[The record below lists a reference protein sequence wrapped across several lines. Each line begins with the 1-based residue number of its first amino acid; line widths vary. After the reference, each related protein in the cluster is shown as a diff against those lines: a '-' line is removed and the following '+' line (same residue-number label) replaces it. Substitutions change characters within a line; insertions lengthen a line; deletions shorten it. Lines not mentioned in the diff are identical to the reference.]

1 MEREIATL
9 PLSERTDVDASRR
22 VYSHAAQRR
31 QVRHWRNQDVTIV
44 LEADE
49 PAIKQV
55 IDTRRQEQ
63 PIFAIQALVITR
75 VTPRFAMTRPQM
87 LNAIHSG

>member
-44 LEADE
+44 LES
-49 PAIKQV
+49 
-55 IDTRRQEQ
+55 R
-63 PIFAIQALVITR
+63 
-75 VTPRFAMTRPQM
+75 
-87 LNAIHSG
+87 